1 MRRRDLGPTRFPD
14 AVELVVLAVRA
25 GLTPI
30 AAVSAAG
37 RLADPSV
44 APAFDAFEH
53 SLRRG
58 ASFADAL
65 EAFPEHLG
73 DVARPFA
80 DGLAR
85 AERYGGALGPLLD
98 QLAEDART
106 RRRRQIE
113 QAVRRLPVSMS
124 FPLVVC
130 TLPSFV
136 LLAVIPA
143 VLGAVGALRGSL
155 P

>member
-1 MRRRDLGPTRFPD
+1 MKRDDIAPTRFPD

-44 APAFDAFEH
+44 RPAFDAFEH
-53 SLRRG
+53 ALRRG
-58 ASFADAL
+58 AAFADAL
-65 EAFPEHLG
+65 EAFPDQLG

-98 QLAEDART
+98 QLAADARS

-136 LLAVIPA
+136 LLAVVPA
-143 VLGAVGALRGSL
+143 VLGAVSSLRGSL